1 MLDKPTSLATSANG
15 ARSVHGILPL
25 ELRGLSFESR
35 AGRLID
41 QIDLV
46 IEDPGISVIMGP
58 NGAGKSL
65 LLRLMH
71 GLIAPSAGQIRWA
84 GVPISG
90 EMLQRQAMVFQ
101 KPVLLRR
108 TAAANIAYALGL
120 RGVTRSERLSR
131 AHQALQLAGLESRAS
146 TPARVLSGGEQQRLC
161 LARALSLDPDVLFLD
176 EPTASLDPASTL
188 AIERLL
194 VDARSRGIKVI
205 AVTHDVG
212 QARRLAQEIVFLHHG
227 KLIEHQPA
235 SRFFREPKSD
245 VALAFVEGG
254 LVV

>member
-1 MLDKPTSLATSANG
+1 MS
-15 ARSVHGILPL
+15 
-25 ELRGLSFESR
+25 SR

-41 QIDLV
+41 QIDLIV
-46 IEDPGISVIMGP
+46 EDPGISVIMGP

-84 GVPISG
+84 GVPMNG
-90 EMLQRQAMVFQ
+90 EMRQRQAMVFQ

-120 RGVTRSERLSR
+120 RGVARGERRSRS
-131 AHQALQLAGLESRAS
+131 HQALQLAGLESRAS

-205 AVTHDVG
+205 VVTHDVG

-235 SRFFREPKSD
+235 SRFFREPESD
-245 VALAFVEGG
+245 VARAFVAGG